1 MKFSGLRLGVCC
13 RCFRLDTPWTRARKL
28 RHEIQEEKIGNM
40 PGGSK
45 QVNSGRIWR
54 WKRDGILHD
63 FLIEARTTEKKSYS
77 ISKAEFL
84 SIRREGLQTPPGLL
98 PGMQIDLGDLSLIA
112 IQLSDFNNLYSELL
126 KLREQVGE
134 QEV

>member
-1 MKFSGLRLGVCC
+1 ME
-13 RCFRLDTPWTRARKL
+13 TPWTRARKM
-28 RHEIQEEKIGNM
+28 RHEIQEDKIGNL

-54 WKRDGILHD
+54 WKRDGILHG
-63 FLIEARTTEKKSYS
+63 FLIEARTTEKKSYR
-77 ISKAEFL
+77 IDKMEFL

-98 PGMQIDLGDLSLIA
+98 PGMQIDLGELSLMVV
-112 IQLSDFNNLYSELL
+112 QLSDFNDLFSELL

-134 QEV
+134 QET